1 MEKIYALGSPK
12 HLRLR
17 QTALKEFNSAMRS
30 IATDSL
36 INLKLIVLGTVAYY
50 NNFEV
55 KSYLDLD
62 YDLL

>member
-1 MEKIYALGSPK
+1 
-12 HLRLR
+12 
-17 QTALKEFNSAMRS
+17 MRS